1 MKQPAVEAFPTVALV
16 HVDGKET
23 AVRIRMEHLTFCV
36 VEFLE
41 DCPRLNMRRSQTGMI
56 ARCYQAVALR
66 SRRVLPSGHETWVG
80 AARAFASYR
89 NPEIGFPSMQETHG

>member
-1 MKQPAVEAFPTVALV
+1 MKQPAVEAFPAVALV

-66 SRRVLPSGHETWVG
+66 SRRVLPADFEQWMG
-80 AARAFASYR
+80 AARGLASYKIS
-89 NPEIGFPSMQETHG
+89 EIGFHSMQETHG